1 MNSHDEFTVL
11 YDNQRDK
18 MPSGSIDSVV
28 PAISS
33 VSKPKRL
40 NDRSKT
46 RIQRE
51 PQRRCV
57 VCGAPAFCKHFNTI
71 SCESCAAFF
80 RRTVS
85 CRHRYTCSHNKTCD
99 IIESDGRTLCK
110 FCRFKSCIRKGMNIG
125 AVVSSKLP
133 LIPNLPGDSLLW
145 RVVVAQRSTYLS
157 RYQSLIRS
165 YGGNQAITKMG
176 VENPTCLHISIAVA
190 SEVPVLLEYLKV
202 TGFKEIAKHE
212 DDFQQLSKALF
223 YPWLCFTVVMH
234 NLRNSGHRRN
244 VAFVVD
250 ESFIKVNWETVG
262 LMISSC
268 HGLRNCQT
276 VLDYT
281 MRYYTTCLEMASR
294 LHSLHFEDFEHSAIF
309 HIFALQLTSKI
320 LKNNSSVR
328 SQLSDVFEQLRDY
341 YTANF
346 NDVAVRLGNVVLI
359 LSEMERLVTAFKDYA
374 MILELNG
381 HVPVV
386 ARTLGCSAQLAE
398 LLGEFQANK
407 NPQQQLI
414 ELLDL

>member
-1 MNSHDEFTVL
+1 MNQHDKLVVL
-11 YDNQRDK
+11 YVEPLEEMSSD
-18 MPSGSIDSVV
+18 SIDPVV
-28 PAISS
+28 PINSA
-33 VSKPKRL
+33 VFKPKRL
-40 NDRSKT
+40 IDRPKT
-46 RIQRE
+46 RVKRE
-51 PQRRCV
+51 PQRNCV
-57 VCGAPAFCKHFNTI
+57 ICEAPAFCKHFNAI

-85 CRHRYTCSHNKTCD
+85 CRHRYTCTHNKTCD
-99 IIESDGRTLCK
+99 ITESNGRTLCK
-110 FCRFKSCIRKGMNIG
+110 FCRFKSCIIKGMNIG
-125 AVVSSKLP
+125 AVESCSRFRRF
-133 LIPNLPGDSLLW
+133 PNLSDESLLW

-190 SEVPVLLEYLKV
+190 SEVPVLLDYLKA
-202 TGFKEIAKHE
+202 TGFKEIAEHE
-212 DDFQQLSKALF
+212 DEFQQLSKALF

-234 NLRNSGHRRN
+234 NLRNSGHIRN

-268 HGLRNCQT
+268 HGLKNCQT

-281 MRYYTTCLEMASR
+281 MRYYKTCLEMAAR
-294 LHSLHFEDFEHSAIF
+294 LHSLRFEDVEHSVIF

-320 LKNNSSVR
+320 LKNNPSVR
-328 SQLSDVFEQLRDY
+328 SQLSDVFEQLRAY
-341 YTANF
+341 YIANLD
-346 NDVAVRLGNVVLI
+346 NVAVRLGNVVLI
-359 LSEMERLVTAFKDYA
+359 LSQMEHLVTAFKDYA

-386 ARTLGCSAQLAE
+386 ARTLGCSVQLAE
-398 LLGEFQANK
+398 LLGEFQLNK
-407 NPQQQLI
+407 NP
-414 ELLDL
+414 